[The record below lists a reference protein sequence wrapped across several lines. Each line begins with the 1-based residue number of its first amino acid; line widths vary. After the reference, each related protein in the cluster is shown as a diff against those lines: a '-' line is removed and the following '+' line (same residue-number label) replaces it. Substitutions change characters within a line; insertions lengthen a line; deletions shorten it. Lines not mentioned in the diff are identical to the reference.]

1 MTDEQISELLKAGYG
16 DAADRGRWP
25 AAPSALGSRLVHR
38 VRRRRAVRGAA
49 LTGLAAL
56 TTGAVLAPGLLS
68 RPPDTPRL
76 TLTAATLSAY
86 ADCPAML
93 KGLVERATPLVGP
106 YGYGASRYGV
116 AVDALGSVEP
126 GAGLPAAG
134 APREAASAA
143 PSAAAAAVLPAA
155 GLAEGTASTGSGS
168 TAGAGTA
175 AKSGGEA
182 SYHSST
188 TNRTRG
194 VDEPDTVKTDGRLLV
209 SVTGGGWLHTTDPVA
224 AKPLGALKIRA
235 GGPLTVLLVGERA
248 VVLGGGV
255 AAPVAPDS
263 TRPVTGS
270 LTVVDL
276 HDPAAPRVER
286 TVALSAEVV
295 SARLLGATV
304 RLVTRAQP
312 PALRWQQPS
321 PGGDAEGERART
333 ANLALLAAA
342 TADDW
347 LPSYSVVAADG
358 RATATGRLYD
368 CTAVEH
374 PQQGD
379 GADTTG
385 VLSFDPASAQG
396 PQGAVAVVGSGDT
409 AYATGTHV
417 WVATTRGLQGGPFPV
432 PLVGSGPAS
441 CCGSPPRS
449 GTGDTQ
455 LHLFDVTTAAQTRYV
470 ASGELPGALLDQTA
484 LDEAPDGTLR
494 AVTTDPARASTAL
507 TTLQPRPDKTLA
519 RMGRLDGLAPGEQV
533 QSVRFVGAL
542 AYVVTFRQTDPLTV
556 LDVSQ
561 PASPRL
567 RGELRVPGYSALL
580 TEAEPGHLLG
590 VGMAGDAEGRLTG
603 VGVGLFD
610 VGNPDAPTRL
620 DALGLA
626 PPTMTDSHGRSYPVA
641 TSSPALADPHAFL
654 YWRPARL
661 AMLPLSVQGRPADLA
676 CVRVEPDHL
685 VRVYTLSH
693 RDRPGR
699 GSTSVSRALV
709 VGAHVLTVS
718 DRGVLLSSLASGADQ
733 GWAPFAGG

>member
-38 VRRRRAVRGAA
+38 VRRGRLVRGAA
-49 LTGLAAL
+49 LTGIAAL

-106 YGYGASRYGV
+106 YGYAVPGYDGGV
-116 AVDALGSVEP
+116 ATSGGVEQGLGSP
-126 GAGLPAAG
+126 ARAAG
-134 APREAASAA
+134 
-143 PSAAAAAVLPAA
+143 SAAAAAPAAPAAAPVPAA
-155 GLAEGTASTGSGS
+155 GSAADAAGSTVGKAASTG
-168 TAGAGTA
+168 A
-175 AKSGGEA
+175 EA
-182 SYHSST
+182 PYHSST

-209 SVTGGGWLHTTDPVA
+209 SVTQSGWLHTTDPVA

-235 GGPLTVLLVGERA
+235 GGPLTVLLVGKRA

-270 LTVVDL
+270 LTMVDL

-417 WVATTRGLQGGPFPV
+417 WVATTRGLQAGPFPV

-455 LHLFDVTTAAQTRYV
+455 LHLFDVTTATQTRYV

-519 RMGRLDGLAPGEQV
+519 RVGRLDGLAPGEQV

-561 PASPRL
+561 PTSPRL

-580 TEAEPGHLLG
+580 AEAEPGHLLG

-610 VGNPDAPTRL
+610 VRNPDAPARL

-626 PPTMTDSHGRSYPVA
+626 PPPVTDSRGHSYPVP

-718 DRGVLLSSLASGADQ
+718 DRGVLLSSLASGAGQ